1 MNGVSRNR
9 SKYWQQRVILLLIV
23 ITAAAGVG
31 LPSRA
36 LAEPPYPIILVHGL
50 NGNPGTW
57 DDLTEFWHME
67 PEMAFADLDDVMSV
81 IERMLE
87 FVVSRVLADHRAL
100 LEDVLERDMSKL
112 ETIRAPFARVHYD
125 EALKLLA
132 EPKRRRGQRAAAA
145 PLKEFGNDPSSG
157 KPVVLKSGRYGPY
170 VTDGETN
177 ASLRKGDDQETLTEE
192 RAFDLIAE
200 RRAKLAK

>member
-1 MNGVSRNR
+1 MT
-9 SKYWQQRVILLLIV
+9 L
-23 ITAAAGVG
+23 
-31 LPSRA
+31 
-36 LAEPPYPIILVHGL
+36 
-50 NGNPGTW
+50 
-57 DDLTEFWHME
+57 
-67 PEMAFADLDDVMSV
+67 
-81 IERMLE
+81 
-87 FVVSRVLADHRAL
+87 
-100 LEDVLERDMSKL
+100 
-112 ETIRAPFARVHYD
+112 D

-132 EPKRRRGQRAAAA
+132 EPKRRRGQRTAAA

-157 KPVVLKSGRYGPY
+157 KPVVLRSGRYGPY